1 MGQKTNPLCF
11 RLGTTHSHH
20 SVWFEEPKKYSTSIQ
35 EDQKI
40 RNFFKN
46 YIQYEIK
53 EYLKITNKKLEEKLK
68 KNNFQQKKK
77 KNKKHY
83 FQKSIF
89 NLPPLGFEGI
99 IRIQIEK
106 QGVRAKKTFVR
117 IIIYSGLIPKSLLK
131 GETLE
136 NFKKNIKKQEFF
148 YSIYPRRLRIE
159 LEHAE
164 EPLYSQPNLIAEFIA
179 LQLKQRVPF
188 RKTMKKAI
196 DITKDTG
203 IKGIKI
209 QLAGR
214 IDGKDIARKEGKR
227 KGKLPLQI
235 ICAKIDY
242 YSHTIQ
248 TVYGVLGLKIWIFR
262 K

>member
-20 SVWFEEPKKYSTSIQ
+20 SVWFEEPKKYSMSIQ

-40 RNFFKN
+40 RDFFKN
-46 YIQYEIK
+46 YIQYRITK
-53 EYLKITNKKLEEKLK
+53 YLKIMTKKLQKLQL
-68 KNNFQQKKK
+68 QQKKQ
-77 KNKKHY
+77 KNKKKKTKIPLALL
-83 FQKSIF
+83 F
-89 NLPPLGFEGI
+89 LPPFGFEGI

-106 QGVRAKKTFVR
+106 QGVKAKKRFVR
-117 IIIYSGLIPKSLLK
+117 IIIYSGLVPKFLLK
-131 GETLE
+131 GNALA
-136 NFKKNIKKQEFF
+136 NFKKNIKKQEF
-148 YSIYPRRLRIE
+148 YSIYPRRFRIQF
-159 LEHAE
+159 EHAQE
-164 EPLYSQPNLIAEFIA
+164 ALSSQPNLIAEFIA
-179 LQLKQRVPF
+179 LQLKHRIPF

-196 DITKDTG
+196 DLTKFTG
-203 IKGIKI
+203 TKGIKI
-209 QLAGR
+209 KLAGR
-214 IDGKDIARKEGKR
+214 IDGKDIAREEGKR

-242 YSHTIQ
+242 CSHTIQ